1 MMSHHF
7 RVQQETCIH
16 RMIRTVAVG
25 TKQPVTLFSLRG
37 ESRGGVGNNSRGRSW
52 LTDGTAFER
61 RRNRGRV
68 GNTVGKF
75 STVFRRVRES
85 GIPFSIG
92 EMRLGLVVP

>member
-7 RVQQETCIH
+7 RVQQETGIH
-16 RMIRTVAVG
+16 RMIRTIAVG
-25 TKQPVTLFSLRG
+25 KKKPVKLIDLRG
-37 ESRGGVGNNSRGRSW
+37 EFRGGVGNNRRGKSW

-92 EMRLGLVVP
+92 EVRLGLVV